1 MTVDTE
7 ISRTTH
13 LLALMKQGD
22 DAFNRADFAAM
33 SAVHEENIVCHMM
46 GSTEPLKG
54 DAAHRAAMQGMIR
67 SFPDVHVHNDPYPI
81 QFGQGDWTTVV
92 TRTTGTFTG
101 EMTGPDGKRVPPT
114 SKPFDLLFTTVA
126 RWKGDKLAEEW
137 VFWDSALM
145 QQQIGLAP

>member
-1 MTVDTE
+1 MTSTIAAD
-7 ISRTTH
+7 RTTH

-22 DAFNRADFAAM
+22 DAFNRADFEAM
-33 SAVHEENIVCHMM
+33 SAVHDESLVCHMT
-46 GSTEPLKG
+46 GSAEALKG
-54 DAAHRAAMQGMIR
+54 DNAHRQAMQGMMR

-101 EMTGPDGKRVPPT
+101 EMMGPDGKSIPPT
-114 SKPFDLLFTTVA
+114 GKVFDLLFTTIA
-126 RWKGDKLAEEW
+126 RWNGDKLAEEW

-145 QQQIGLAP
+145 QQQIGLS

>member
-1 MTVDTE
+1 MTSNLEND
-7 ISRTTH
+7 RTTH

-22 DAFNRADFAAM
+22 DAFNRGDFEAM
-33 SAVHEENIVCHMM
+33 SAVHDENIVCHMM
-46 GSTEPLKG
+46 GNASPLKG
-54 DAAHRAAMQGMIR
+54 DNTHRQAMQGMMR
-67 SFPDVHVHNDPYPI
+67 AFPDVHVHNDPYPI

-114 SKPFDLLFTTVA
+114 GKGFDLLFTTIA
-126 RWKGDKLAEEW
+126 KWNGDKLAEEW

-145 QQQIGLAP
+145 QQQIGLS

>member
-1 MTVDTE
+1 MTTTAE
-7 ISRTTH
+7 ANQTTH
-13 LLALMKQGD
+13 FLALMKQGD
-22 DAFNRADFAAM
+22 DAFNRGDFEAM
-33 SAVHEENIVCHMM
+33 SAVHDENLVCYMM
-46 GSTEPLKG
+46 GNVEPLKG
-54 DAAHRAAMQGMIR
+54 DKAHRQAMQGMMR

-114 SKPFDLLFTTVA
+114 GKAFDLLFTTVA
-126 RWKGDKLAEEW
+126 RWKGEKLAEEW

-145 QQQIGLAP
+145 QRQIGLA